1 MLNFKNIL
9 LKNSGDDNKDF
20 SNKTAQIDDIT
31 RIAAILSDAAYN
43 SYENSD
49 INSLR
54 LPCVSCKYG
63 KWFVVNQRHDKTC
76 GFDAIL
82 FYNPV
87 DTRFVLAFRGTEL
100 GFNLRGLKDIFTDL
114 FGLLPANDFRQFRSA
129 KFYVDY
135 IKNSIINSGEVICN
149 DHIKYRFNSKIAMQ
163 NFVITGHSLGGT
175 LAQLIGAQRDNT
187 NIRVETFNALGA
199 YRFLKK
205 WTEIYSKNL
214 SYAKE
219 AALKNKTPF
228 SIESF
233 DKTQT
238 FIFDREENIKNIT
251 NYGTTWDIVS
261 ASYKHIGRFVVVKL
275 AETYRVKL
283 RDFLPRSH
291 MSDGSLSGNKKMFPV
306 MNKILK
312 GHEKSNFVEVG
323 AFELP
328 DNCIN
333 LQHILSKIRR

>member
-9 LKNSGDDNKDF
+9 LKNSVDDNKDF

-114 FGLLPANDFRQFRSA
+114 LVSVVKERSE
-129 KFYVDY
+129 KL
-135 IKNSIINSGEVICN
+135 E
-149 DHIKYRFNSKIAMQ
+149 
-163 NFVITGHSLGGT
+163 FV
-175 LAQLIGAQRDNT
+175 
-187 NIRVETFNALGA
+187 
-199 YRFLKK
+199 
-205 WTEIYSKNL
+205 
-214 SYAKE
+214 
-219 AALKNKTPF
+219 
-228 SIESF
+228 
-233 DKTQT
+233 
-238 FIFDREENIKNIT
+238 
-251 NYGTTWDIVS
+251 DIVQS
-261 ASYKHIGRFVVVKL
+261 L
-275 AETYRVKL
+275 L
-283 RDFLPRSH
+283 DDFHS
-291 MSDGSLSGNKKMFPV
+291 
-306 MNKILK
+306 IQ
-312 GHEKSNFVEVG
+312 
-323 AFELP
+323 FER
-328 DNCIN
+328 
-333 LQHILSKIRR
+333 QHRIH

>member
-9 LKNSGDDNKDF
+9 LKNSGDDNKGF

-63 KWFVVNQRHDKTC
+63 KWFVV
-76 GFDAIL
+76 
-82 FYNPV
+82 
-87 DTRFVLAFRGTEL
+87 
-100 GFNLRGLKDIFTDL
+100 NLRGLKDIFTDL